1 MKGWTYCAGR
11 CAAVLCGAVVAD
23 EVSVVAVP
31 AQKQAGVLQKQTGGG
46 VPVDEFALKKLQKEA
61 ELGKAYRQELETRVT
76 RAALL
81 LGLELDAGLM
91 KRIVR
96 GMAAEE
102 LKGLSEGLERR
113 TAELFAPEPQM
124 TAGQDAAREQN
135 SAFLI

>member
-1 MKGWTYCAGR
+1 
-11 CAAVLCGAVVAD
+11 
-23 EVSVVAVP
+23 
-31 AQKQAGVLQKQTGGG
+31 
-46 VPVDEFALKKLQKEA
+46 
-61 ELGKAYRQELETRVT
+61 
-76 RAALL
+76 
-81 LGLELDAGLM
+81 M

-124 TAGQDAAREQN
+124 TVEQDEAREQN

>member
-1 MKGWTYCAGR
+1 
-11 CAAVLCGAVVAD
+11 
-23 EVSVVAVP
+23 
-31 AQKQAGVLQKQTGGG
+31 
-46 VPVDEFALKKLQKEA
+46 
-61 ELGKAYRQELETRVT
+61 VT

-91 KRIVR
+91 QRIVR

-124 TAGQDAAREQN
+124 TAGQDTAREQN

>member
-1 MKGWTYCAGR
+1 MREFFHSVKFKII
-11 CAAVLCGAVVAD
+11 LCI
-23 EVSVVAVP
+23 
-31 AQKQAGVLQKQTGGG
+31 
-46 VPVDEFALKKLQKEA
+46 
-61 ELGKAYRQELETRVT
+61 
-76 RAALL
+76 AALL

-91 KRIVR
+91 QRIVR

-124 TAGQDAAREQN
+124 TVEQDAAREQN

>member
-1 MKGWTYCAGR
+1 MERLTGR
-11 CAAVLCGAVVAD
+11 SWRRG
-23 EVSVVAVP
+23 
-31 AQKQAGVLQKQTGGG
+31 
-46 VPVDEFALKKLQKEA
+46 
-61 ELGKAYRQELETRVT
+61 
-76 RAALL
+76 ALL

-124 TAGQDAAREQN
+124 TVEQDAAREQN